1 MKKVIRM
8 MIEEQKIADKL
19 QRYRKKCKCGH
30 SVVLIDNPY
39 MICTHCGR
47 PIFRDK
53 KTEFIYKVGGMR
65 CLH

>member
-1 MKKVIRM
+1 M
-8 MIEEQKIADKL
+8 
-19 QRYRKKCKCGH
+19 RKKIKDKDEIFARKLLDYRHLCECGH

-39 MICTHCGR
+39 KICTHCGR

-53 KTEFIYKVGGMR
+53 KAEFIYKVGGMR